1 MGDFI
6 RVMYWCR
13 VVCTC
18 GIEGGSNMNRL
29 LDQIDRKHPILTRAA
44 MLLIAFAALYVSA
57 QIDKQND
64 AAIRWMV
71 ATRAT

>member
-1 MGDFI
+1 M
-6 RVMYWCR
+6 
-13 VVCTC
+13 T
-18 GIEGGSNMNRL
+18 RL

-71 ATRAT
+71 ATRST